1 MYKIAGSIPAGNFIQ
16 FPKSSSQ
23 SLNLTGRHIYLLLR
37 PLACKYFVIH
47 LELVTGEGLLVRLSF
62 SNLFKEFKSSS
73 TWLQLPFVTSEVN
86 DKLPHLNGEH
96 NVKYIVNM

>member
-23 SLNLTGRHIYLLLR
+23 SLSLTGRYIYMLIR
-37 PLACKYFVIH
+37 PLAGKYFVIH
-47 LELVTGEGLLVRLSF
+47 LELVTSEGLLVRLS

-73 TWLQLPFVTSEVN
+73 TWLQLPFATSGVN
-86 DKLPHLNGEH
+86 DKLPHLDGELLVYS
-96 NVKYIVNM
+96 NINM